1 VTGVIRYRR
10 TFAINSLLPLPLATN
25 MEDLHTLTETE
36 RQREKERQSGVSFDF
51 APPAGMAVVVVALP
65 ASRIN
70 QLLTLS

>member
-1 VTGVIRYRR
+1 
-10 TFAINSLLPLPLATN
+10 